1 MVSSTDGGKT
11 FSDPI
16 YISEDGWINEA
27 CPHAGVSIDTDSQDR
42 IHNLWWTAGRV
53 DEEAGIYYNYSA
65 DGGKSFSSRHLM
77 SRTTARTVLH
87 TMLTVDRNDTVW
99 AAWEDLKG
107 ETRKIFLA
115 YLDAQ
120 TGEWS
125 DYFELSDDTRHGF
138 FPVLV
143 ADDSHL
149 YVSWTER
156 KGETSQVKLQ
166 TIDLATIQL
175 ASN

>member
-1 MVSSTDGGKT
+1 MKIPSK
-11 FSDPI
+11 
-16 YISEDGWINEA
+16 EEKM
-27 CPHAGVSIDTDSQDR
+27 R
-42 IHNLWWTAGRV
+42 LHNHPGLFAV
-53 DEEAGIYYNYSA
+53 ALLAGISLLVSGCGQTSGDDTGEDTPLFMALSFNEPILVGDLEDNAA
-65 DGGKSFSSRHLM
+65 D
-77 SRTTARTVLH
+77 
-87 TMLTVDRNDTVW
+87 
-99 AAWEDLKG
+99 
-107 ETRKIFLA
+107 A
-115 YLDAQ
+115 YLQ
-120 TGEWS
+120 TSPEGEV
-125 DYFELSDDTRHGF
+125 FLSWTDRDPEAEGHNNGNAFVARVNPDGQQLDDTRHGL